1 MVISS
6 GSTGAKTGQ
15 TANANR
21 RKTMDDIRMITTRRL
36 SRRDALACGAAVL
49 GACAAVGL
57 AATGADAQVAK
68 KASQQASGY
77 QTSPKGAQSCQNCR
91 MFVAP
96 AACQVVEG
104 SIAAQGWCRLYAK
117 KA

>member
-1 MVISS
+1 
-6 GSTGAKTGQ
+6 
-15 TANANR
+15 
-21 RKTMDDIRMITTRRL
+21 MDDIRMITTRRL
-36 SRRDALACGAAVL
+36 SRRDALACGAYVL
-49 GACAAVGL
+49 GAGAAVGL
-57 AATGADAQVAK
+57 AGTANAQVAK

-96 AACQVVEG
+96 ASCQVVEG
-104 SIAAQGWCRLYAK
+104 SIAGTGWCRLYAK